1 MPSKAKPAGAGGGH
15 RRITVS
21 NWKPLEKNGLR
32 GFLTLT
38 LPSGL
43 ILNNCQLLET
53 NGKRWIGL
61 PSQRF
66 QLKEGS
72 IGYVPIVEYATRRAW
87 KQFQAEALYAVELYL
102 VEVGNVL

>member
-1 MPSKAKPAGAGGGH
+1 VPAKAKPAEVSGGH

-21 NWKPLEKNGLR
+21 NWKPLEKHGLR
-32 GFLTLT
+32 GFLTFI

-66 QLKEGS
+66 QLKDGS
-72 IGYVPIVEYATRRAW
+72 IGYVPIVEYATRRAR
-87 KQFQAEALYAVELYL
+87 KQFQAEALSAVELYL

>member
-1 MPSKAKPAGAGGGH
+1 VLTNAKPAVATGGH

-21 NWKPLEKNGLR
+21 NWKPLEKDSLR

-53 NGKRWIGL
+53 NGHCWIGL

-66 QLKEGS
+66 QMKDGS
-72 IGYVPIVEYATRRAW
+72 VGYVPIVEFATKRTR
-87 KQFQAEALYAVELYL
+87 KQFQVEALRAVELYL
-102 VEVGNVL
+102 AEVGYVR